1 MRNCDY
7 RACMEQQAETY
18 AWYIIENEATVR
30 STAESFNCSKSK
42 VFDYVTGIL
51 FETNSLLALE
61 VRKVLEKNKKERHLR
76 GGMATKRRY
85 ELMRQL

>member
-1 MRNCDY
+1 MRNSDY

-18 AWYIIENEATVR
+18 AWYIIENEA
-30 STAESFNCSKSK
+30 TAESFNCSKSK